1 MFTSRS
7 WSNRWH
13 LDDAHLD
20 HNCRICA
27 EEFGESTWS
36 VADHTARGSTMNR
49 RFESGSGWKK
59 TRVGLF
65 EKMGEDRR
73 AFGLSQAII
82 RVIILDDHFKGS
94 FQVITSDVYSEIDE
108 KKDDQAGHFGLRWLR
123 KLEMALV
130 RRSADRWIAT
140 GSDEITKLRN
150 ALSMGHTE
158 QMKKVHWNS
167 LFEFGKLNSEYW
179 VRKTEFRLNLDLWP
193 FKRLPNT
200 SRSL

>member
-1 MFTSRS
+1 MSLPDHIRIKIFFLENFLTKIEKRFLGKTLTMFTSRS

-49 RFESGSGWKK
+49 RFESGSRWKK

-108 KKDDQAGHFGLRWLR
+108 KRWSGRTLWSP
-123 KLEMALV
+123 M
-130 RRSADRWIAT
+130 
-140 GSDEITKLRN
+140 ITKVGNGLGQAISWSMNSDWFGRN
-150 ALSMGHTE
+150 YKIT
-158 QMKKVHWNS
+158 
-167 LFEFGKLNSEYW
+167 
-179 VRKTEFRLNLDLWP
+179 
-193 FKRLPNT
+193 
-200 SRSL
+200 